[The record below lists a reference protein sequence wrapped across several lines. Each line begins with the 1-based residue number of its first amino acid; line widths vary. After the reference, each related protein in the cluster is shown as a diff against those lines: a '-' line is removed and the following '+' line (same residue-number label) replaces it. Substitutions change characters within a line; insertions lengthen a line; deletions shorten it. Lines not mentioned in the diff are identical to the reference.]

1 MQSPEIECREC
12 STSQLQSTRY
22 PQISTETE
30 NVQSKWERE
39 IGALKMKGNELKRET
54 SNSDFVV
61 LEPVKTT
68 INSTSVFKKNDR
80 YIQMS
85 LGWYARAVWWVLVYV
100 EMKPR
105 TRPVCLSSATWVS
118 HNMFAITQMIAC
130 HTHTAV
136 KMPSQNAVHGERKHI
151 SATLS
156 GVSWPNIQYNSF
168 SFPTRQSLAPFSA
181 VTHVYNN
188 RCKHSVHMNV
198 SSLVPQF
205 LFNVLCKYVSA
216 PAAPNWG
223 FNISYILIALFTGG
237 QMSSVCSW
245 CSWFLQKKNADGWE
259 TLQQEI
265 NESFL
270 LCVQGCFALTQHA
283 GHLFHYILPE
293 IMTVNK
299 IAIS

>member
-1 MQSPEIECREC
+1 MPYTYC
-12 STSQLQSTRY
+12 SKDAL
-22 PQISTETE
+22 
-30 NVQSKWERE
+30 SKRHSW
-39 IGALKMKGNELKRET
+39 
-54 SNSDFVV
+54 
-61 LEPVKTT
+61 
-68 INSTSVFKKNDR
+68 
-80 YIQMS
+80 
-85 LGWYARAVWWVLVYV
+85 RA
-100 EMKPR
+100 E
-105 TRPVCLSSATWVS
+105 
-118 HNMFAITQMIAC
+118 
-130 HTHTAV
+130 
-136 KMPSQNAVHGERKHI
+136 KHI

-156 GVSWPNIQYNSF
+156 SVSWLNIQYNSF

-245 CSWFLQKKNADGWE
+245 CSRFLLKKNADGWE